1 MNRYLM
7 VIALAAVFSVST
19 VAAIQ
24 CYSCTPNPAAEEDC
38 SDLESAA
45 VEKKTCEK
53 GFDYCRKMIQTVLGK
68 TSYVMQCGGAAG
80 GMEKPYYN
88 TANDYVKANVYHC
101 NDKDLCNSA
110 DAMGASKMIF
120 ASVAVSLALWRLL

>member
-1 MNRYLM
+1 M
-7 VIALAAVFSVST
+7 VIVLAAVFGVST

-24 CYSCTPNPAAEEDC
+24 CYSCIPNPDTKVDC
-38 SDLESAA
+38 SNLEDATK
-45 VEKKTCEK
+45 ETCPK
-53 GFDYCRKMIQTVLGK
+53 GSDYCRKMIQTVLGS
-68 TSYVMQCGGAAG
+68 TSYVLQCGKDAS

-101 NDKDLCNSA
+101 DDKDLCNSA
-110 DAMGASKMIF
+110 DAVGASKMIV

>member
-1 MNRYLM
+1 MNRVLM
-7 VIALAAVFSVST
+7 VIALAAVFGVST

-24 CYSCTPNPAAEEDC
+24 CYNCVPNADVDC
-38 SDLESAA
+38 SSLESA
-45 VEKKTCEK
+45 EKKTCEK
-53 GFDYCRKMIQTVLGK
+53 GYDYCRKMIQTVLGK
-68 TSYVMQCGGAAG
+68 TSYVLQCGKDAG

-120 ASVAVSLALWRLL
+120 AAVAVSLALWRLH

>member
-1 MNRYLM
+1 MNRGLM
-7 VIALAAVFSVST
+7 VIALAAVFGVST

-24 CYSCTPNPAAEEDC
+24 CYSCVPDPATKKDC
-38 SDLESAA
+38 SNLDDAKAE
-45 VEKKTCEK
+45 TCPS
-53 GFDYCRKMIQTVLGK
+53 GSDYCRKMIQTVLG
-68 TSYVMQCGGAAG
+68 TTTYVLQCGKDAA

-110 DAMGASKMIF
+110 DAMGASKMIV
-120 ASVAVSLALWRLL
+120 ASVAVSLALWRWL